1 VLVETNILGY
11 IDVASA
17 GLYSTC
23 TNNGVTPR
31 ITFPSTHCHIT
42 VVVATVLSILA
53 TLMPLAVAF
62 LALVFGVLVDHFTL
76 DLAFS
81 RVAASMAAVAFAADA
96 DSSEQSF
103 FHFFDDF
110 VRVNFVLRAVD
121 LAAVVNDFFGARV
134 GVLFTAVHRV
144 DPEIAFAV
152 VEVVRCWV
160 DHVRHNVH
168 DDDVTAG
175 TGQ

>member
-1 VLVETNILGY
+1 VRVETEIVGC
-11 IDVASA
+11 IAVASV

-23 TNNGVTPR
+23 TINGIIPR

-42 VVVATVLSILA
+42 VVVATNLSVLA
-53 TLMPLAVAF
+53 TIMPIAVAF
-62 LALVFGVLVDHFTL
+62 LALVFGVLVDHFPF

-81 RVAASMAAVAFAADA
+81 RVAASMATVAFAADA
-96 DSSEQSF
+96 DSSKETF
-103 FHFFDDF
+103 FYFFDDF
-110 VRVNFVLRAVD
+110 VGVDFILRTVG
-121 LAAVVNDFFGARV
+121 LAAVVDDFFGARV

-160 DHVRHNVH
+160 NHIRHNVH
-168 DDDVTAG
+168 DDNVTAG
-175 TGQ
+175 TG